1 MSGES
6 AATIALI
13 DYGAGNLKS
22 VENALRAA
30 GGEPTVTADPDL
42 VARADRIVL
51 PGVGAFGACMGGLT
65 AISGMVEAM
74 ETAVRGRGIP
84 FLGVCVGMQLL
95 ADAGLEHGR
104 TPGLGWIGGDV
115 RLMTPGPEFKIPHMG
130 WNDVVPTRDHPLIV
144 PGEAYYLHSYAF
156 DVADP
161 ADRLASTDHGGP
173 ITGAVGRDTIIGVQF
188 HPEKSQAYGLAFLAR
203 FMAWKP

>member
-1 MSGES
+1 MPGDS
-6 AATIALI
+6 ATAIALI

-30 GGEPTVTADPDL
+30 GGEPTVTADPDR

-65 AISGMVEAM
+65 AIDGMIEAM
-74 ETAVRGRGIP
+74 EAAVRGRGVP

-115 RLMTPGPEFKIPHMG
+115 RRMTPGPDFKIPHMG

-144 PGEAYYLHSYAF
+144 PGEAYFLHSYAF

-161 ADRLASTDHGGP
+161 GDRLARTDHGGP
-173 ITGAVGRDTIIGVQF
+173 ITAAVGRDTIIGVQF

-203 FMAWKP
+203 FLAWQP

>member
-1 MSGES
+1 MTRMGSEVV
-6 AATIALI
+6 ALI

-30 GGEPTVTADPDL
+30 GGNPTVTADADL
-42 VARADRIVL
+42 VRTADRIVL
-51 PGVGAFGACMGGLT
+51 PGVGAFAACMGGLQ
-65 AISGMVEAM
+65 AIPGMIEAL
-74 ETAVRGRGIP
+74 EEAVHVRGRP

-95 ADAGLEHGR
+95 ADAGHEYGV

-115 RLMTPGPEFKIPHMG
+115 RLIERAAAYKIPHMG

-144 PGEAYYLHSYAF
+144 PGEAYYLHSYVF

-161 ADRLASTDHGGP
+161 ADCLATTDHGGA
-173 ITGAVGRDTIIGVQF
+173 ITGAVGRGNIVGSQF

-203 FMAWKP
+203 FLGWKP